1 MFMDKLTD
9 KYLNAAYT
17 IVQVLKES
25 KKSRVVLA
33 VDNISQQPC
42 IIKYIYNTS
51 EIYQDLKQLKHV
63 LLPQI
68 FHVIQTENSVI
79 VVEEYIL
86 GKTLEQYLEEQGQLP
101 DDVIKN
107 ILLQLCAGL
116 EILHNNQFIHRD
128 IKLSNIMITGD
139 NVVKLIDFDAARV
152 VKKAEQFDT
161 EYLGTRGYAPPE
173 QYGFSQTDIRSDI
186 YALGI
191 TLKNLQPKSLRL
203 KNIADKATRFAPDQ
217 RYQTVKQILRDLQK
231 RSRLYWFIIFLVIMV
246 LAGVIGGFYFQK
258 KFFTAERLEEKTVDV
273 VTLKQQEKQTIDAKN
288 IIDVK
293 QPEEKEDQASVP
305 AKENL
310 HAGNAEAV
318 NLQQESNTQTQ
329 EKRRQEDSAYI
340 IDKRERGLLK
350 MRGRNGENINHL
362 YDRKDREID
371 TVCLSVH
378 TSYDIDGLGNVDA
391 VKAFRVGD
399 KRRVRGILHM
409 NIVNTNKF
417 LLGGMIYILIDNIVL
432 EKDAITFNKDVY
444 LKEFRGTSYSQ
455 TSAILDIQ
463 RGLVENESYDIWI
476 DLSKGFLADDYYRK
490 KIDIL
495 PVHISVAGIGKGV
508 INKVLRV
515 EEL

>member
-1 MFMDKLTD
+1 M
-9 KYLNAAYT
+9 
-17 IVQVLKES
+17 
-25 KKSRVVLA
+25 
-33 VDNISQQPC
+33 
-42 IIKYIYNTS
+42 
-51 EIYQDLKQLKHV
+51 
-63 LLPQI
+63 
-68 FHVIQTENSVI
+68 
-79 VVEEYIL
+79 
-86 GKTLEQYLEEQGQLP
+86 
-101 DDVIKN
+101 
-107 ILLQLCAGL
+107 
-116 EILHNNQFIHRD
+116 
-128 IKLSNIMITGD
+128 
-139 NVVKLIDFDAARV
+139 
-152 VKKAEQFDT
+152 
-161 EYLGTRGYAPPE
+161 
-173 QYGFSQTDIRSDI
+173 
-186 YALGI
+186 
-191 TLKNLQPKSLRL
+191 
-203 KNIADKATRFAPDQ
+203 
-217 RYQTVKQILRDLQK
+217 
-231 RSRLYWFIIFLVIMV
+231 
-246 LAGVIGGFYFQK
+246 
-258 KFFTAERLEEKTVDV
+258 
-273 VTLKQQEKQTIDAKN
+273 
-288 IIDVK
+288 K